1 MAKDDK
7 VFSYLGQLKNTPTEE
22 LRQQN
27 APKIEQGVWT
37 KYQQGD
43 NTVATDILKSLK
55 PTIDSA
61 LKSYTQGNEEYRTKA
76 KVLAL
81 EAVKSYDPS
90 KSKLETHVF
99 NHLKRLQRLSAD
111 RGNFVHIPEQ
121 TALDKRNLEKLIH
134 DYTID
139 NGFEPSYQWL
149 SDQSGMPIKK
159 ISRIL
164 SIQGYTSTSMT
175 KGESG
180 DSMDK
185 APRNAIQL
193 YEDTLYQEL
202 DEKNKKIYEWLTGYN
217 GSPML
222 DRATVAKKLKMTLPA
237 LSQRINKIDQFFADN
252 GRRIQEVVYGR
263 QSG

>member
-27 APKIEQGVWT
+27 APKIEQGIWT

-43 NTVATDILKSLK
+43 NTVAMDILKSLK

-81 EAVKSYDPS
+81 DAVKSYDPS

-99 NHLKRLQRLSAD
+99 NNLKRLQRLSAD
-111 RGNFVHIPEQ
+111 RGNFVHVPEQ
-121 TALDKRNLEKLIH
+121 SALDKRQLDKLI
-134 DYTID
+134 YSYSID
-139 NGFEPSYQWL
+139 NGREPSYQWL
-149 SDQSGMPIKK
+149 SDQTGMPIKK
-159 ISRIL
+159 ISRLLNIKG
-164 SIQGYTSTSMT
+164 QTSLSMT
-175 KGESG
+175 NSEQG
-180 DSMDK
+180 DSLAA
-185 APRNAIQL
+185 APRNAMQL

-202 DEKNKKIYEWLTGYN
+202 DDTDRKIYEWLTGYQ

-222 DRATVAKKLKMTLPA
+222 DRSTVARKLKISLPA
-237 LSQRINKIDQFFADN
+237 LSQRISKIDNFFAQN
-252 GRRIQEVVYGR
+252 GKRISEVIYGR
-263 QSG
+263 QS